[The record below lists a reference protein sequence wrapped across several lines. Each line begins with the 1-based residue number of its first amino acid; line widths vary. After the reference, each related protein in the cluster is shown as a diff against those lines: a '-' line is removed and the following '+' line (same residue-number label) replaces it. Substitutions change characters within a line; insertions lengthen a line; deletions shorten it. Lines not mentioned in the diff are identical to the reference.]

1 MKNRLGIGDL
11 IAAYVTNWFEYCQ
24 ANLKTGTNRKIQ
36 RKTLCDEEKK
46 KGGPIKFLNEM
57 RRYLVFKPT
66 INRNYLLGIICLSG

>member
-24 ANLKTGTNRKIQ
+24 ANLKTGTNRNIQ

-46 KGGPIKFLNEM
+46 KGGPIK
-57 RRYLVFKPT
+57 
-66 INRNYLLGIICLSG
+66 